1 MNIQSSYVASLA
13 YINRRTN
20 VTTLILFG
28 VAKQTQNSSS
38 SSLLEAHPYGAYKK
52 KKEQKLVTWTFSRVH
67 VASLVFI
74 PFSFEKYQNDM
85 ITLILFGVAKWSQ
98 NSSSSSLTDRLER
111 NMMSTWAFYWTTQ
124 TKYSDN
130 QWWGPSEEAMAMWFH
145 LVSCLYSSQWTT
157 KTMQF
162 RFENM
167 DGFILTV
174 MIGWCWIHNTPL
186 PCQRSGVMKK
196 WICPHP
202 ISIQPTKDSVPIKSL
217 LCQSADWD
225 GLTWISKILLTN
237 CCTLHGSSDWVTSFT
252 MYVC

>member
-1 MNIQSSYVASLA
+1 MLWVLKNGAEI
-13 YINRRTN
+13 
-20 VTTLILFG
+20 LILPKGWSLLCLQEQEQKSTTWTFSQ
-28 VAKQTQNSSS
+28 VMLQVLFTSIEERMWQPLSFLVLQNKLKILA

-145 LVSCLYSSQWTT
+145 LVSCLYS
-157 KTMQF
+157 
-162 RFENM
+162 
-167 DGFILTV
+167 
-174 MIGWCWIHNTPL
+174 
-186 PCQRSGVMKK
+186 
-196 WICPHP
+196 
-202 ISIQPTKDSVPIKSL
+202 
-217 LCQSADWD
+217 A
-225 GLTWISKILLTN
+225 
-237 CCTLHGSSDWVTSFT
+237 
-252 MYVC
+252 